1 MSGLSKQ
8 QYSIVGVNSNLEW
21 NRFNL
26 SPSEVSY
33 CTKVVFPNIAKT
45 IKLSTI
51 GKLFGSRTRVI
62 LILKQIMETK
72 TEIFDIKSSSIVY

>member
-8 QYSIVGVNSNLEW
+8 QYSIIQVNSNLEW

-33 CTKVVFPNIAKT
+33 LTKVVFPNIAKI
-45 IKLSTI
+45 IKLSTKE
-51 GKLFGSRTRVI
+51 KLFGSRIRVI

-72 TEIFDIKSSSIVY
+72 IEMFDIKSSSMVF